1 MLQSLEHNVG
11 NASFFKLLGAA
22 YKLSNQATI
31 PTDIENALWRAF
43 DKALD
48 VGNDIMIVID
58 GLDQIIGGEP
68 VIQKFVD
75 RLYQITAKHRTTK
88 CIILS
93 HPRTPPSSERTRQ
106 FSLQPKYVRDDL
118 RLFIDR
124 SLGRV
129 HHFQDQQ
136 EGEKEAVVHRIIDC
150 AQGSFVLAKYT
161 IELLSRE
168 ETHEGF
174 TKTLSNAP
182 KSISEAIQLLVSQLD
197 LSNSYT
203 KRVLSWLLVS
213 ERPLTLK
220 EIQLLLEIDITNHK
234 RSNQTINVEE
244 QLRRTCEP
252 LIEIRDGVVRFRHVT
267 IHQHLLELSK
277 SGKTLLSLHDAHCDL
292 TYRCLV
298 YTNTQVAKR
307 SECRINAL
315 DSTTIDAMFETH
327 QLLEYT
333 TRYWTT
339 HFRRSPMYRT
349 NGKHEYTSE
358 FRRCFAPS
366 VFLAQI
372 EGSCWESQSSTIEAV
387 EMHRFALSIRKD
399 LFTDCSEVVLQSLI
413 TIARTYERI
422 SRAIEASEF
431 FYHACKLS
439 QTILGIHSTL
449 TTSCAE
455 AYITST
461 KTINSNTRTEV
472 TTRKEEML
480 KVVIT
485 SLKHYHGSSSAET
498 IKYSKL
504 LAQLYK
510 DIQEISLAI
519 QIYREVYEACIE
531 CYGEFHSETVGISRD
546 LTLCFQGESRY
557 EDVLVYLRRLYE
569 KAEETMDVIDV
580 RFVKITVRILSF
592 DLALVRFVLIPPAVA
607 IGRDK

>member
-1 MLQSLEHNVG
+1 M
-11 NASFFKLLGAA
+11 FFYKLLCAA
-22 YKLSNQATI
+22 YKLSNQETSSI
-31 PTDIENALWRAF
+31 DVENALWRAF

-48 VGNDIMIVID
+48 VESDIMIVVD
-58 GLDQIIGGEP
+58 GLDQILGGEP

-75 RLYQITAKHRTTK
+75 RLYKITAKHPSTK
-88 CIILS
+88 CIIFS
-93 HPRTPPSSERTRQ
+93 HPRTLPSSERTRQ

-118 RLFIDR
+118 RLFIDL
-124 SLGRV
+124 SLGPT
-129 HHFQDQQ
+129 HHFHDRP
-136 EGEKEAVVHRIIDC
+136 EEEKEAIVHRIIDC

-174 TKTLSNAP
+174 NKTLSNSP
-182 KSISEAIQLLVSQLD
+182 KSISDAIHRLISQLD
-197 LSNSYT
+197 LSNSHI

-234 RSNQTINVEE
+234 RSNKTINVEE
-244 QLRRTCEP
+244 QLRTCRP

-277 SGKTLLSLHDAHCDL
+277 AGKTVLSLHDAHSDL
-292 TYRCLV
+292 IYRCLL
-298 YTNTQVAKR
+298 YTNTQVAKI
-307 SECRINAL
+307 SECRMNVL
-315 DSTTIDAMFETH
+315 DSTAIESLFETH

-339 HFRRSPMYRT
+339 HFRHSSMYRT
-349 NGKHEYTSE
+349 NGKHEFTSE

-372 EGSCWESQSSTIEAV
+372 EGSCWESQVSIVEAI
-387 EMHRFALSIRKD
+387 EMHRFALSIRKN

-431 FYHACKLS
+431 FYQACKLS
-439 QTILGIHSTL
+439 RTILGTHSTV

-455 AYITST
+455 AYITSS
-461 KTINSNTRTEV
+461 KTIISTEI
-472 TTRKEEML
+472 TTRKEEMF
-480 KVVIT
+480 KVVIA
-485 SLKHYHGSSSAET
+485 SHRHYHGSSSEGT

-504 LAQLYK
+504 LAQLYTE
-510 DIQEISLAI
+510 IHEISQAT
-519 QIYREVYEACIE
+519 QIYREVYEACVE
-531 CYGEFHSETVGISRD
+531 HYGEFHSETVSISRD
-546 LTLCFQGESRY
+546 LTGSFTRESLY
-557 EDVLVYLRRLYE
+557 EDVLVHLRRLYE
-569 KAEETMDVIDV
+569 KAEDIMDVIDI
-580 RFVKITVRILSF
+580 RFVKITVRFCPPLLRHSF
-592 DLALVRFVLIPPAVA
+592 DFLLNPPAAA
-607 IGRDK
+607 IGRDKRSPRRLH

>member
-1 MLQSLEHNVG
+1 
-11 NASFFKLLGAA
+11 
-22 YKLSNQATI
+22 
-31 PTDIENALWRAF
+31 
-43 DKALD
+43 
-48 VGNDIMIVID
+48 MIVVD

-75 RLYQITAKHRTTK
+75 RLYKITAKHPSTK
-88 CIILS
+88 CIIFS
-93 HPRTPPSSERTRQ
+93 HPRTLPSNERTRQ
-106 FSLQPKYVRDDL
+106 FSLQPKHVRDDL

-124 SLGRV
+124 SLGPTK
-129 HHFQDQQ
+129 HFHDRP
-136 EGEKEAVVHRIIDC
+136 EAEKEAIVHRITEC

-174 TKTLSNAP
+174 NQTLSNAP
-182 KSISEAIQLLVSQLD
+182 KSTSEAIQRLMSQLD
-197 LSNSYT
+197 LSNSHIR
-203 KRVLSWLLVS
+203 RVLSWLLVS

-234 RSNQTINVEE
+234 RSNKTINVEE
-244 QLRRTCEP
+244 QLRRTCGP

-267 IHQHLLELSK
+267 IHHHLLELSK
-277 SGKTLLSLHDAHCDL
+277 AGKTELSLHDAHSDL
-292 TYRCLV
+292 IYRCLV
-298 YTNTQVAKR
+298 YTNTQVAKM
-307 SECRINAL
+307 SECSMNVL
-315 DSTTIDAMFETH
+315 DSTAIEALFETH

-339 HFRRSPMYRT
+339 HFRHSSMYRA

-358 FRRCFAPS
+358 FRRCYAPS

-372 EGSCWESQSSTIEAV
+372 EGSCWESQSSALEAI
-387 EMHRFALSIRKD
+387 EMHRFALSVRKH

-422 SRAIEASEF
+422 SKAVEASQF
-431 FYHACKLS
+431 FYQACKLS
-439 QTILGIHSTL
+439 QTIMGIHSTV

-455 AYITST
+455 AYITSSE
-461 KTINSNTRTEV
+461 TITSTTRTEV

-485 SLKHYHGSSSAET
+485 SHKHHHGSSSEGS

-504 LAQLYK
+504 LAQLYTE
-510 DIQEISLAI
+510 IQEISQAT

-531 CYGEFHSETVGISRD
+531 IYGEFHSETVSISRD
-546 LTLCFQGESRY
+546 LTSCFLRESRH
-557 EDVLVYLRRLYE
+557 EDVLVHLRRLYE
-569 KAEETMDVIDV
+569 KSEDTMDVIDI
-580 RFVKITVRILSF
+580 RFVKITVKIL
-592 DLALVRFVLIPPAVA
+592 FVDPAVVRLLLISPA
-607 IGRDK
+607 AAVGRDKRSPRRLH

>member
-11 NASFFKLLGAA
+11 NASLFKLLGAA
-22 YKLSNQATI
+22 YKLSNQTTS

-48 VGNDIMIVID
+48 VGNDIMIVVD

-124 SLGRV
+124 SLGPI
-129 HHFQDQQ
+129 HHFQDQH
-136 EGEKEAVVHRIIDC
+136 EEEKEAVVHRIIDC

-182 KSISEAIQLLVSQLD
+182 TSISQAIQLLVSQLD
-197 LSNSYT
+197 LSNSHT

-234 RSNQTINVEE
+234 RSNKTINVEE
-244 QLRRTCEP
+244 QLRRTCGP

-277 SGKTLLSLHDAHCDL
+277 AGKTLLSLHDAHCDL

-307 SECRINAL
+307 SECRMNVL

-372 EGSCWESQSSTIEAV
+372 EGSCWESQSSTIEAI
-387 EMHRFALSIRKD
+387 EMHRFALNIRKD

-455 AYITST
+455 AYVTST
-461 KTINSNTRTEV
+461 KTITSTTRTEV
-472 TTRKEEML
+472 TNRKEEIL
-480 KVVIT
+480 KAVIT

-498 IKYSKL
+498 IKYSNL
-504 LAQLYK
+504 LAQLYT
-510 DIQEISLAI
+510 DIKEIPLAI
-519 QIYREVYEACIE
+519 QTYREAYEACIE
-531 CYGEFHSETVGISRD
+531 CYGEFHPETVSISRD
-546 LTLCFQGESRY
+546 LTVCFQGESRY

-580 RFVKITVRILSF
+580 RFVKITVRILSI
-592 DLALVRFVLIPPAVA
+592 DLSLVRFLLIPHAAA

>member
-1 MLQSLEHNVG
+1 
-11 NASFFKLLGAA
+11 
-22 YKLSNQATI
+22 
-31 PTDIENALWRAF
+31 
-43 DKALD
+43 
-48 VGNDIMIVID
+48 MIVVD

-75 RLYQITAKHRTTK
+75 RLYKITAKHHTTK

-93 HPRTPPSSERTRQ
+93 HPRTPPSSERTKQ

-118 RLFIDR
+118 RLFIYR
-124 SLGRV
+124 SLDPI
-129 HHFQDQQ
+129 HHFHDRQ
-136 EGEKEAVVHRIIDC
+136 EEDKEAVVHRIIDC

-161 IELLSRE
+161 IGLLERE

-182 KSISEAIQLLVSQLD
+182 KSISEAIRLLVTRLD
-197 LSNSYT
+197 LSNSHT
-203 KRVLSWLLVS
+203 KRVLSWLLFS

-220 EIQLLLEIDITNHK
+220 EIQLLLEIDITNFK
-234 RSNQTINVEE
+234 RSNKTINVEE
-244 QLRRTCEP
+244 QLRRTCGP
-252 LIEIRDGVVRFRHVT
+252 LIEIRDGVVRFQHVT

-277 SGKTLLSLHDAHCDL
+277 AGKTILSLDDTHCDL
-292 TYRCLV
+292 AYRCLV

-307 SECRINAL
+307 SECRMNVL
-315 DSTTIDAMFETH
+315 DSTTIQSMFETH

-339 HFRRSPMYRT
+339 HFRHSPMYRT
-349 NGKHEYTSE
+349 NGKHEFTSE

-366 VFLAQI
+366 VFLVQI
-372 EGSCWESQSSTIEAV
+372 EGSCWESQSSAIEAI

-413 TIARTYERI
+413 TIGQTYERI
-422 SRAIEASEF
+422 SRTIEASDY
-431 FYHACKLS
+431 FYQACKLG
-439 QTILGIHSTL
+439 QTILGMHSTV

-461 KTINSNTRTEV
+461 KTATSTTKTEV

-480 KVVIT
+480 KVVIAFH
-485 SLKHYHGSSSAET
+485 KHYHGSSSEET

-504 LAQLYK
+504 LAQLYME
-510 DIQEISLAI
+510 IQEISLAT

-531 CYGEFHSETVGISRD
+531 HYGEFHSETVCVSRD
-546 LTLCFQGESRY
+546 LTVCFEQESRY
-557 EDVLVYLRRLYE
+557 EDVLVYLMRLYE
-569 KAEETMDVIDV
+569 KAEETMDVIDI
-580 RFVKITVRILSF
+580 RFVKITVRMLSIGTV
-592 DLALVRFVLIPPAVA
+592 LVRFLLISPVAA
-607 IGRDK
+607 IGRYKRSPQSLH